1 MFTVENEIF
10 SVDFYIVVT
19 KYSLFITICKLIY
32 PFLSSL
38 VANVIFLVFLCFLK
52 VIWSI
57 ENIKKLNTRNI
68 KLITLLINRLTLYN
82 SRK

>member
-68 KLITLLINRLTLYN
+68 TLIALLINRLTLY